1 MSLVAKLALSP
12 LLVAQAALTRARM
25 PVLPEAGG
33 PREGVA
39 GQQHA
44 GLPLRVFIAGD
55 SSAAGVGVARQ
66 ERALAGYLTD
76 SLANK
81 LARPVAWRLLAKSGV
96 STAECLAMLE
106 RAPAWPADFAVA
118 VLGVNDVVGQVPSR
132 RAVQHREAL
141 ANHLRNRFGVSHVVF
156 MPLPPVHQ
164 FPGLPQPLR
173 WIAGA
178 DARRHNE
185 AMAQWAATRPDVI
198 HFDIDFALNAE
209 VMAEDGFHPGE
220 TVYRICGVSL
230 AEQIAA
236 VVSDAH

>member
-1 MSLVAKLALSP
+1 MSLLAKLALSP
-12 LLVAQAALTRARM
+12 LLVAQAVITRARM
-25 PVLPEAGG
+25 PVLPEADG

-39 GQQHA
+39 GARHA
-44 GLPLRVFIAGD
+44 GRPLRVFITGD
-55 SSAAGVGVARQ
+55 SSAAGVGVEHQ
-66 ERALAGYLTD
+66 ERALAGHLGD
-76 SLANK
+76 SLVRK
-81 LARPVAWRLLAKSGV
+81 LSRPVAWRLVARSGV
-96 STAECLAMLE
+96 STAECLAMVE
-106 RAPAWPADFAVA
+106 RSDAWPADVAVA
-118 VLGVNDVVGQVPSR
+118 VLGVNDVVDQVPSH

-185 AMAQWAATRPDVI
+185 AIAAWAATRPDVI

-236 VVSDAH
+236 VVHRAR